1 LDYEI
6 CCPYSSLGCQ
16 HICLRTE
23 LDKHLAKDCQFNKEP
38 ESSDSIALV
47 SGNRNHDDSYYE
59 VVCPNT
65 VLGCTH
71 SCPRSSL
78 AEHLEHCYFT
88 GPDVTEEKAERAKT
102 KEMVL
107 EQAEEERK
115 RRV

>member
-1 LDYEI
+1 MDAGE
-6 CCPYSSLGCQ
+6 
-16 HICLRTE
+16 
-23 LDKHLAKDCQFNKEP
+23 
-38 ESSDSIALV
+38 
-47 SGNRNHDDSYYE
+47 YE

-107 EQAEEERK
+107 EQAEEERE
-115 RRV
+115 RRVNQGKYIGTGACSA